1 MGLLLGLSYVVHVL
15 SALFWVGAVLYVAYA
30 LVPVP
35 DDAVDVA
42 GLGLAL
48 DKLLRVTRWTGVALP
63 VTGLYQVWVLYPVD
77 SLLGTTRGH
86 LVVGMFLLWGVMNGL
101 VELGV
106 YRARTVD
113 GTRLSLGTY
122 MAEGVRADGGLPPGS
137 AREALATVRPYLVV
151 ATGLSVLLA
160 VDAALLGGGLGAL
173 SL

>member
-30 LVPVP
+30 LVPAAG
-35 DDAVDVA
+35 DAVESA
-42 GLGLAL
+42 WLGPAL
-48 DKLLRVTRWTGVALP
+48 DKLLRVTRWTGLALP

-77 SLLGTTRGH
+77 RLLGTTRGH
-86 LVVGMFLLWGVMNGL
+86 FVLGMFLLWGAMNGV

-113 GTRLSLGTY
+113 GTRLSIGTY
-122 MAEGVRADGGLPPGS
+122 MTEGVRADGGLPAS
-137 AREALATVRPYLVV
+137 HAREALATVRPYLVV

-160 VDAALLGGGLGAL
+160 ADAALLGGGLAAL
-173 SL
+173 AL